1 MAIQRIESVIYG
13 VEDVAAGIKY
23 FDDWG
28 LEKVE
33 RGATG
38 AVFRTLENQT
48 IEVRSAGDPALPPA
62 AAEGATVR
70 ECVWGVDSA
79 AGVEKIAAE
88 LARDR
93 NVTTGAD
100 GTVRATDETGFGI
113 AFRVAK
119 RIPYDPGNLPFNQV
133 DRTVRLN
140 RRVDAAERARPI
152 RLGHIVYAVPKKGW
166 MEASAFYQERL
177 GFRLSDRSM
186 DLGDFMRCEA
196 GYDHHNLGLFHAP
209 NAARIGHIAF
219 EVRDFDEIM
228 FGGMHMRDAGW
239 KPANQ
244 PGRRI
249 VGSNLYWN
257 FRNPCGGATEYFAD
271 MDHMDDNWQ
280 TRVWEK
286 HPGGDLWALGDAP
299 FLQGP

>member
-1 MAIQRIESVIYG
+1 MAIERIESVTYG

-23 FDDWG
+23 FEDWG
-28 LEKVE
+28 LEMVE
-33 RGATG
+33 RGAAG
-38 AVFRTLENQT
+38 ATFRTLENQT
-48 IEVRSAGDPALPPA
+48 VAVRRADDASLPPT

-70 ECVWGVDSA
+70 ECVWGVDTA

-93 NVTTGAD
+93 KVATGAD
-100 GTVRATDETGFGI
+100 GTVRAADETGFGI
-113 AFRVAK
+113 AFRVA
-119 RIPYDPGNLPFNQV
+119 RRTPYDPGRFPFNQV

-140 RRVDAAERARPI
+140 RRVDAAPRAQPI
-152 RLGHIVYAVPKKGW
+152 RIGHIVYAVPKKGW
-166 MEASAFYQERL
+166 MEASAFYQDRL

-186 DLGDFMRCEA
+186 DLGDFLRAE
-196 GYDHHNLGLFHAP
+196 GGFDHHNLGLFHAP

-228 FGGMHMRDAGW
+228 FGGMHMREAGW

-286 HPGGDLWALGDAP
+286 HPGGDLWSLADAP
-299 FLQGP
+299 SSF